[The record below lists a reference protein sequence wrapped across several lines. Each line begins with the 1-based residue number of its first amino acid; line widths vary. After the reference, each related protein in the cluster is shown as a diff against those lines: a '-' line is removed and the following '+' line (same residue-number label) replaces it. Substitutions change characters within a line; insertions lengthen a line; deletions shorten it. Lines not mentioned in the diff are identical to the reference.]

1 MMRRFELDDGISSK
15 FWEAG
20 QVGAELQIRLGRIG
34 SAGQSKPK
42 AYADEATAA
51 AALVKLVREKTAK
64 GYVEI
69 GAGASITVAS
79 IPAAV
84 PAAPLPAGDV
94 APWLACGPVL
104 DLPPGVAEL
113 ALPSRRVP
121 GPAPITDADRA
132 WEMYLQVVRVFKDPA
147 MALCDVE
154 LHAGIEEAMQRI
166 RQGTRSGSML
176 SDTIMFAIA
185 NTFCTPLAFNGAVPF
200 LDFLAAERGLP
211 YAVDVMLTA
220 MERLTANTI
229 RTSAAVP
236 NETWQLRVMGADEGP
251 AESYGSLRA
260 RQALHQHLVHAS
272 EATWNE
278 CMLMIGERVARVPP
292 KRQAH
297 LAPFQPH
304 APLLALRPRDKAGQ
318 SATPLSHLYDTL
330 ANARALVTP
339 AGSIRDL
346 LRDDALKVIATL
358 IRDHGT
364 DVAVLVHAA
373 PSIQLGTE
381 ALTWIGTPLAIQT
394 LGRELVEAGRGFFRQ
409 PAVDARQRLREAV
422 RRWPLAAIAGLAQL
436 IATEEQVPEVVHA
449 MLATLAC
456 EHAAAVPA
464 FRPWISVQAA
474 AVLDALD
481 AGINA
486 DTLAADS
493 ELPPVLANPPWLAP
507 RTKTVAPMSLA
518 PLPLVPAEHWSDE
531 EREEMLMEERATLST
546 YDNPPTAPA
555 NSTQAIAAGDSAAL
569 VALWQEAAQNR
580 DWFAACVHLIADL
593 PAPFN
598 AAVWNA
604 TAGRPINSPGYA
616 VATLGLGGLPAL
628 VTMCQQRPGDDLVY
642 ARHIAAVELAAPI
655 ARAFITLKKRTART
669 AARRWLLAYPEHTAC
684 ALIAPALGKAGSAR
698 EQAADVL
705 RMLAAA
711 GHDALLMAVAARYKI
726 PAVVAALRALLDQDP
741 LDLYPAKLA
750 TAPDFWSP
758 RSWPRPR
765 LASNGKELPDAA
777 IDALGAMLRFVQG
790 ERVYA
795 GLDQVRTACTPDSLA
810 AFAWSLFDAWQN
822 DGGSARENWA
832 FTALGVLGDDNTANK
847 LGPLV
852 CAWPADALHSR
863 AALGV
868 EVLGEIGTDAALLQ
882 LRAIVKRFNSGTLKE
897 NARAKI
903 VQIAEARGMSAEE
916 LEDHLTPELGLDE
929 QGTLLLD
936 FGPRHF
942 VVGFD
947 EALRPYVLDQ
957 SGAHLADLPKPRQD
971 DDATLARAAAERYKQ
986 LKKDARAIASQQ
998 VTRLEMAM
1006 RTRRRW
1012 TNEKFMTSMA
1022 GHALVRH
1029 LAQRLVWGVY
1039 RDERLEA
1046 CFRLASDGTLANGAD
1061 DACTI
1066 SKDEGIRIGIP
1077 HPIEMT
1083 AAGLAAFTQ
1092 VFSDYELMQP
1102 FSQLDRDTYL
1112 LTEAELTANR
1122 LLRWDGVLAA
1132 TGSIMGL
1139 TKWGW
1144 RRGRT
1149 RERSCASDFSKP
1161 MAGGHVA
1168 QLNFE
1173 PGILI
1178 SAIDAHPEQT
1188 LRLVLFGSADKLGH
1202 LRQAVPL
1209 AQLDPVEASELI
1221 RDIEHLRA

>member
-1 MMRRFELDDGISSK
+1 MRRFELDDGVSSK
-15 FWEAG
+15 FWEVG
-20 QVGAELQIRLGRIG
+20 QTGAELQIRFGRIG
-34 SAGQSKPK
+34 SAGQGKPK
-42 AYADEATAA
+42 TYADDATAA

-64 GYVEI
+64 GYVETSAGAI
-69 GAGASITVAS
+69 IAGAG

-84 PAAPLPAGDV
+84 PAAPPPSGDI

-104 DLPPGVAEL
+104 DLPAGVAAL

-121 GPAPITDADRA
+121 GPAPISDADRA
-132 WEMYLQVVRVFKDPA
+132 WDMFLQVVRVFRDPA

-154 LHAGIEEAMQRI
+154 LHAGIDEAMQRI

-176 SDTIMFAIA
+176 SDTIMFAVA

-200 LDFLAAERGLP
+200 LDFLAAEKGLP
-211 YAVDVMLTA
+211 YAVDVMLAA
-220 MERLTANTI
+220 MERLSANTI

-236 NETWQLRVMGADEGP
+236 NETWQLRVMGTDEGP
-251 AESYGSLRA
+251 AESYGSLRTK
-260 RQALHQHLVHAS
+260 QALHQHLVHAS
-272 EATWNE
+272 EATWHE
-278 CMLMIGERVARVPP
+278 CMHMIGERVARVPS

-304 APLLALRPRDKAGQ
+304 APLLALRSRDDAGQ
-318 SATPLSHLYDTL
+318 VTTPLSHLYDTL

-346 LRDDALKVIATL
+346 ARDDALKVIATL

-364 DVAVLVHAA
+364 DLAVLVHAA
-373 PSIQLGTE
+373 PTVQLGTE
-381 ALTWIGTPLAIQT
+381 ALTWIGTPLAVQT
-394 LGRELVEAGRGFFRQ
+394 LGRELVEASRGFFRQ
-409 PAVDARQRLREAV
+409 PAIDARQRLREVV

-436 IATEEQVPEVVHA
+436 IATGEQVPEVVHA
-449 MLATLAC
+449 MLATLAY
-456 EHAAAVPA
+456 EHAAVVPA
-464 FRPWISVQAA
+464 FRPWISAQAA
-474 AVLDALD
+474 AVLDELH
-481 AGINA
+481 AGINV
-486 DTLAADS
+486 DTLAADA

-507 RTKTVAPMSLA
+507 RKKTAAAMALA
-518 PLPLVPAEHWSDE
+518 PLPLAPAERWSDE
-531 EREEMLMEERATLST
+531 ERAEMRMEQRATLTT
-546 YDNPPTAPA
+546 YANPPTAPA
-555 NSTQAIAAGDSAAL
+555 NSAAAIDAGDSAAL
-569 VALWQEAAQNR
+569 IAMWQEAAQDNTF
-580 DWFAACVHLIADL
+580 FAACVHLIADM
-593 PAPFN
+593 PPPFN

-604 TAGRPINSPGYA
+604 IAGHPINSPGYA
-616 VATLGLGGLPAL
+616 VATLGLSGLPAL
-628 VTMCQQRPGDDLVY
+628 VTMCEQRPGDDLVY

-655 ARAFITLKKRTART
+655 ARAFATLKKRTART
-669 AARRWLLAYPEHTAC
+669 AARRWLLDYPEHSAC

-711 GHDALLMAVAARYKI
+711 GHDALLMEVAARYGK

-741 LDLYPAKLA
+741 LDVYPAKLA
-750 TAPDFWSP
+750 AAPDFWTP

-765 LASNGKELPDAA
+765 LASSGKELPDAA
-777 IDALGAMLRFVQG
+777 IDALGAMLRFAQG

-795 GLDQVRTACTPDSLA
+795 GLAQVGAACTPDSLA
-810 AFAWSLFDAWQN
+810 TFAWSLFDAWQN

-832 FTALGVLGDDNTANK
+832 FTALGVLGDDDSASK
-847 LGPLV
+847 LGPLI

-868 EVLGEIGTDAALLQ
+868 EVLGAIGTDAALLQ

-897 NARAKI
+897 SARAKI
-903 VQIAEARGMSAEE
+903 VQVAEARGMSADE

-936 FGPRHF
+936 FGARQF

-947 EALRPYVLDQ
+947 EALRPYILDQ

-1012 TNEKFMTSMA
+1012 TPEKFMTSMA

-1039 RDERLEA
+1039 REERLEA
-1046 CFRLASDGTLANGAD
+1046 CFRLASDSTLANGTD
-1061 DACTI
+1061 DAYTFPR
-1066 SKDEGIRIGIP
+1066 DDAIRIGIP
-1077 HPIEMT
+1077 HPLEMT

-1092 VFSDYELMQP
+1092 LFADYELMQP
-1102 FSQLDRDTYL
+1102 FPQLDRDTYS
-1112 LTEAELTANR
+1112 LTEAELTSDR

-1139 TKWGW
+1139 AKWGW

-1149 RERSCASDFSKP
+1149 HERSCANDFSKP
-1161 MAGGHVA
+1161 MAGAGVA

-1188 LRLVLFGSADKLGH
+1188 LKLVLFGSADRREH
-1202 LRQAVPL
+1202 LQQAVPL
-1209 AQLDPVEASELI
+1209 AQLDAVEASELI